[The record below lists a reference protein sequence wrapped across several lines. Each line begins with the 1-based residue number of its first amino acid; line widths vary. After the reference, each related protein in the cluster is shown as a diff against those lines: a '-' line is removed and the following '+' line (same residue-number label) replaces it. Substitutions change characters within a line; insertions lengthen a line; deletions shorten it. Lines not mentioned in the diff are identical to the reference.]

1 MSLRGAYAGFGD
13 ANDPV
18 RKIALQMRSLCSVN
32 SAGSIFPP
40 PKENDEEFPEVDS
53 DEVFIGIFVG
63 NA

>member
-32 SAGSIFPP
+32 SAGSVFPP
-40 PKENDEEFPEVDS
+40 PKENDEEFPEVDN
-53 DEVFIGIFVG
+53 DEVFKGIFIG

>member
-32 SAGSIFPP
+32 SAGSVFPP

-53 DEVFIGIFVG
+53 DEVFFGIFVG